1 MFRTT
6 RWSLVARSRGEGDD
20 SRRALD
26 ALCRSYRPPVVAH
39 LRARGYSAA
48 DAEDLAQGF
57 FERFL
62 EQRFHQRVDP
72 GIGRFRVF
80 LRAALDNFCVNMREH
95 AGAQRRGGGSPPLP
109 IDSAGEIPA
118 DPVLDPEHAFE
129 RSWALTVVD
138 RALAALRDEAI
149 AQRRG
154 ELFDAL
160 AGYLADT
167 EPRDYAETGRLL
179 GLRANTVAVAVSRLR
194 RRLQQLVRAELGD
207 TVADAA
213 DVEDE
218 LGRLR
223 AALGIDG

>member
-1 MFRTT
+1 
-6 RWSLVARSRGEGDD
+6 
-20 SRRALD
+20 
-26 ALCRSYRPPVVAH
+26 
-39 LRARGYSAA
+39 
-48 DAEDLAQGF
+48 
-57 FERFL
+57 
-62 EQRFHQRVDP
+62 
-72 GIGRFRVF
+72 
-80 LRAALDNFCVNMREH
+80 
-95 AGAQRRGGGSPPLP
+95 LP